1 MSDEKLLD
9 IVLEPNPPLP
19 SRGVY
24 FVLGVVAL
32 LSFIAGMVFVL
43 RGAWPVTPF
52 LGADVLLVAFAFR
65 SVARRARRREILSLT
80 RESLTLQRISPN
92 GRIWREEI
100 NPYWLRVEHDDPEGI
115 GTPLALVMRGRRWV
129 TCGNTLRVARS
140 MISAERPSRGSRS
153 SGGRRRGDWRMA
165 IVLSRRARERAGR
178 HNRAWRFPAR
188 RAGRWPKAH
197 RQSRSSRRA
206 RHS

>member
-24 FVLGVVAL
+24 FVLGGVAP

-52 LGADVLLVAFAFR
+52 LGADVLLLAFAFR

-115 GTPLALVMRGRRWV
+115 GTPLALAMRGRRWV
-129 TCGNTLRVARS
+129 IGSFLG
-140 MISAERPSRGSRS
+140 AE
-153 SGGRRRGDWRMA
+153 
-165 IVLSRRARERAGR
+165 ERAALAQLLR
-178 HNRAWRFPAR
+178 EKLRDAR
-188 RAGRWPKAH
+188 GAPYTGNPNT
-197 RQSRSSRRA
+197 SLMP
-206 RHS
+206 